1 MYGGKGRNYGIKKKA
16 FMLFCQMV
24 HCLVAEGDMKATMPI
39 VFDKRYILNIL
50 EIEESA
56 CNY

>member
-1 MYGGKGRNYGIKKKA
+1 
-16 FMLFCQMV
+16 MLFCQMV

-56 CNY
+56 CNYSGKLLRGDM

>member
-1 MYGGKGRNYGIKKKA
+1 
-16 FMLFCQMV
+16 MV

-56 CNY
+56 CNYSGKLLRGDM